1 MPKLNFLKPKK
12 KKNNFIIIEIGLE
25 KITCAIFEKEEKQLK
40 LLGIGKKR
48 FSSQDEVFDTVL
60 EALDSLAA
68 IVPDLPT
75 DGILGI
81 SGGSLETVT
90 TIARYQRKNSKKPIK
105 LDETQETLDQVVE
118 NLDKEDKKVFF
129 SIVSSAN
136 IDGVRVSNPLG
147 LKGEKVELACFAA
160 LKDTTEIELLDRLMN
175 EIDVKIEKI
184 APTSYAVAKLLA
196 KKNLRDVLIFRAG
209 KERSELTVMQ
219 DGHISEILPVS
230 IGAEELDL
238 LPVTWE
244 VAIKKFDKD
253 KKPDLVWLFADNDQ
267 VDLEKI
273 KKLLEE
279 FSWRKKLDFELD
291 PRVEIA
297 GNIQNFS
304 SSDIG
309 IYALSQQEV
318 EQ

>member
-160 LKDTTEIELLDRLMN
+160 LKDTTEIELLDRLMS

-196 KKNLRDVLIFRAG
+196 KKNLRDVLIFRVG

-318 EQ
+318 E

>member
-105 LDETQETLDQVVE
+105 LDEKQETLDQVVE